1 MNLHRGFALS
11 EQQSHHGLDQ
21 HELGDTI
28 VDGLA
33 LAAISM
39 VESGMKVGLGAGRT
53 AARGIKMLAQRV
65 VDEGLDIECV
75 AASERAEDLARENG
89 LKIVDFAMLEELDVL
104 IDGAD
109 AVDRKMQVMK
119 GSRGAM
125 TRERILCWA
134 AKRTVFMVT
143 SRKVAQQQIGM
154 DTPLPIAVMA
164 FGLVSTRN
172 ALRHI
177 GINGVIRQ
185 GMDGQL
191 FITDNGNLVLD
202 ATLNGSENLAQ
213 LAKELNDIPGVIDHG
228 LFIDEADTILI
239 EHEDG
244 EIETLNRPAH

>member
-1 MNLHRGFALS
+1 MNWHRGSALS
-11 EQQSHHGLDQ
+11 EQQGQ
-21 HELGDTI
+21 QEL
-28 VDGLA
+28 VDA
-33 LAAISM
+33 LAQAAVAS

-53 AARGIKMLAQRV
+53 AARGIELLAKRV
-65 VDEGLDIECV
+65 IDEGLDIECV
-75 AASERAEDLARENG
+75 AASERAEDLARSLG
-89 LKIVDFAMLEELDVL
+89 LRIVDFAMLEELDVL

-134 AKRTVFMVT
+134 SKKTIFMIHED
-143 SRKVAQQQIGM
+143 KVAADQIGT

-164 FGLVSTRN
+164 FGLVSTRK

-213 LAKELNDIPGVIDHG
+213 LATELNDIPGVIDHG
-228 LFIDEADTILI
+228 LFIDEADTVLI
-239 EHEDG
+239 EHESG
-244 EIETLNRPAH
+244 EIEELNRSQL

>member
-1 MNLHRGFALS
+1 LS
-11 EQQSHHGLDQ
+11 EQQSQHDQ
-21 HELGDTI
+21 IETLTD
-28 VDGLA
+28 A
-33 LAAISM
+33 LACAAIAH
-39 VESGMKVGLGAGRT
+39 VQSGMKVGLGAGRT
-53 AARGIKMLAQRV
+53 ASRGIELLAQRV
-65 VDEGLDIECV
+65 LTEGLDIECV
-75 AASERAEDLARENG
+75 AASERAEDLARAKG
-89 LKIVDFAMLEELDVL
+89 LKIIDFAMLEELDIL

-134 AKRTVFMVT
+134 AKQTIFMVNAN
-143 SRKVAQQQIGM
+143 KVAQRQIGT

-164 FGLVSTRN
+164 FGLVSTRK

-185 GMDGQL
+185 DMNGQL
-191 FITDNGNLVLD
+191 FITDNGNLILD
-202 ATLNGSENLAQ
+202 ATLNGSESLPQ

-239 EHEDG
+239 ENQAG
-244 EIETLNRPAH
+244 EIETLNRTTL